1 MSHEGCAPTAL
12 EIKMEMSALCLIGS
26 VRCSALTLTY
36 FCHWSG
42 VKTFRLLTLTAK
54 EAPRV

>member
-1 MSHEGCAPTAL
+1 MSHEGSAPTAL
-12 EIKMEMSALCLIGS
+12 EIGMDMNAFFLIGS

-54 EAPRV
+54 EAARV